1 MDEQNTQNN
10 LASNGAVSPQPMAS
24 GTVPVSSQP
33 SASVPPVAPVA
44 PVSPVEP
51 VAPSIPVAP
60 AASSPMAPEM
70 TFAQNEAPLA
80 GTNMPL
86 SSNPLNTGMGNPV
99 PTQVPSVSPEN
110 PVPTQIPVSMMAQRE
125 GASSP
130 VVQNEPVSA
139 LSNAEMN
146 VSEMQNPE
154 NVASNKKK
162 WIIVGVLSVLAVA
175 LVSGI
180 LFMIFSGDEGS
191 VSTPSN
197 KLGSE
202 ESAPPS
208 VVSPFSD
215 EESTSESSMADAIE
229 ETLSEDLPVE
239 GEISAPELNEVVE
252 SLEESAP
259 PALNLIE
266 ESEAESDVI
275 ENAETPSESVPVKRV
290 TR

>member
-1 MDEQNTQNN
+1 MDEQNLQNN
-10 LASNGAVSPQPMAS
+10 VSINGAPV
-24 GTVPVSSQP
+24 GVTPVSELP
-33 SASVPPVAPVA
+33 SAPVA
-44 PVSPVEP
+44 PAVPVASVEP
-51 VAPSIPVAP
+51 VVPSAPVAQV
-60 AASSPMAPEM
+60 APEM
-70 TFAQNEAPLA
+70 TFSQNEAPLA

-110 PVPTQIPVSMMAQRE
+110 PVPTQIPVAMMEQRE

-130 VVQNEPVSA
+130 VVQSEPAPA
-139 LSNAEMN
+139 LSNVEMN

-154 NVASNKKK
+154 NAASNKKK

-175 LVSGI
+175 LASGI
-180 LFMIFSGDEGS
+180 LFMIFSGDDGE

-208 VVSPFSD
+208 VVSPFAD
-215 EESTSESSMADAIE
+215 EETSELSAADAIE
-229 ETLSEDLPVE
+229 ETLTEDLPVE
-239 GEISAPELNEVVE
+239 GEISAPELSDVVE

-266 ESEAESDVI
+266 ESEVVESS
-275 ENAETPSESVPVKRV
+275 ETPSENVPVKRV